1 MEFYNSISRDISLI
15 NPRFISERKAMD
27 DFEGHLKIEPIP
39 SLITGNGLFYFILV
53 FTSLLL
59 IIASPASARPRKDHS
74 SPHFIHAKA
83 AIVVDTNKSVIYAK
97 NQDVKLPPASTT
109 KLVTAMVALDHL
121 KPEETIV
128 VSRNAAR
135 VRSVR
140 PRLRANDELTVEN
153 LLHLALMKSINSAA
167 VTLAEEIGGSEDGF
181 VELMNQKA
189 VEIGAVNTR
198 FANASG
204 LPEGTQ
210 FTTVYDLTLIMN
222 EALKYPL
229 IKEILGKKECSIAT
243 PEGKSLLLRNTNRL
257 LWATD
262 SMIGGKTGYTGA
274 AQHCFV
280 GAFQTEDGPIFT
292 AVLGTTSRNRL
303 WRNTALL
310 SSLITG
316 PQGIASIKVEN
327 FASSGKGKVVKLKK
341 KRHLSKRKHKTQPL
355 RLARKI

>member
-1 MEFYNSISRDISLI
+1 
-15 NPRFISERKAMD
+15 MD
-27 DFEGHLKIEPIP
+27 DFEGHLKIEPIF
-39 SLITGNGLFYFILV
+39 SQKAGDGLFYYILV
-53 FTSLLL
+53 FTSLLM
-59 IIASPASARPRKDHS
+59 IIGSPVYASPVKNPSSPRFISAR
-74 SPHFIHAKA
+74 A

-109 KLVTAMVALDHL
+109 KLITAMVALDHL
-121 KPEETIV
+121 NPEAKV
-128 VSRNAAR
+128 MVSRNAAR
-135 VRSVR
+135 VHSVT
-140 PRLRANDELTVEN
+140 PRLRANEELTVEN
-153 LLHLALMKSINSAA
+153 LLHLALMKSINAAA
-167 VTLAEEIGGSEDGF
+167 VALAEEVAGSEDSF

-189 VEIGAVNTR
+189 AEIGAANTM

-229 IKEILGKKECSIAT
+229 IKEILGKKECYIAT
-243 PEGKSLLLRNTNRL
+243 PEGKNLFLRSTNRL
-257 LWATD
+257 LWATE
-262 SMIGGKTGYTGA
+262 SMIGGKTGYTGE

-292 AVLGTTSRNRL
+292 AILGTSSRNRL
-303 WRNTALL
+303 WRSTALL

-316 PQGIASIKVEN
+316 PQGMASIKVEN
-327 FASSGKGKVVKLKK
+327 FVSSGKDIKLKK
-341 KRHLSKRKHKTQPL
+341 KRRLSKKKHKTQPL

>member
-1 MEFYNSISRDISLI
+1 
-15 NPRFISERKAMD
+15 MD
-27 DFEGHLKIEPIP
+27 DVEGHLKIGPIF
-39 SLITGNGLFYFILV
+39 SQKAGDGLFYYILV

-59 IIASPASARPRKDHS
+59 VITSPASAGPGKYPS
-74 SPHFIHAKA
+74 SSQFIHAKA

-109 KLVTAMVALDHL
+109 KLVTAMVALDRL
-121 KPEETIV
+121 KPEDRV
-128 VSRNAAR
+128 LVSRNAAK
-135 VRSVR
+135 VRSVT
-140 PRLRANDELTVEN
+140 PRLRANKELTVEN

-167 VTLAEEIGGSEDGF
+167 VALAEEVAGSEDSF

-189 VEIGAVNTR
+189 MEFGAVNTR

-229 IKEILGKKECSIAT
+229 IKEILGKKECQIAT
-243 PEGKSLLLRNTNRL
+243 PEGKNLLLRNTNRL
-257 LWATD
+257 LWATE
-262 SMIGGKTGYTGA
+262 SMIGGKTGYTGE

-292 AVLGTTSRNRL
+292 AVLGISSRNRL
-303 WRNTALL
+303 WRSTALL

-316 PQGIASIKVEN
+316 PQGTASIKVEN
-327 FASSGKGKVVKLKK
+327 IVSSGKSVRLKK
-341 KRHLSKRKHKTQPL
+341 KRHMSKKRQKTQPL

>member
-1 MEFYNSISRDISLI
+1 
-15 NPRFISERKAMD
+15 MD
-27 DFEGHLKIEPIP
+27 DFEGHLKIGPI
-39 SLITGNGLFYFILV
+39 SSHKTGDGLFYFILV

-59 IIASPASARPRKDHS
+59 IIASPASARPGKDLS
-74 SPHFIHAKA
+74 SPQFIHAKA

-121 KPEETIV
+121 KPEERVV

-135 VRSVR
+135 VRSVT

-189 VEIGAVNTR
+189 LSIGAVNTR

-243 PEGKSLLLRNTNRL
+243 PEGKNLLLRNTNRL

-303 WRNTALL
+303 WRSTALL

-327 FASSGKGKVVKLKK
+327 FVSSGKGKVVKLKK
-341 KRHLSKRKHKTQPL
+341 KRHLSKTKQKTQPL